1 MIRRASLSSPPSDF
15 CLQPS
20 GPSPG
25 LLCLTED
32 TFSSGK
38 LPASVWCREG
48 TLNLIQQKG
57 NACCPTLGKGHC
69 QRTPC
74 HQLHTLSICTFICGD
89 QRRNLGCEL

>member
-1 MIRRASLSSPPSDF
+1 MIRQAPLSSPPSDF
-15 CLQPS
+15 YLQPS

-38 LPASVWCREG
+38 LLASGIWRREA
-48 TLNLIQQKG
+48 TLDLIQQKG
-57 NACCPTLGKGHC
+57 KACCPTLGQGHR
-69 QRTPC
+69 QHTPC

-89 QRRNLGCEL
+89 GG